1 MHGILLFLHIFPKQ
15 TCCYLKSC
23 SEGKQKSEMCLSGD
37 MHWGKFPSIHESLL
51 LRNLWWCFWSDI
63 KHRSQAFKATAQ
75 LSAEGIG
82 PITPGEGSIK
92 LFLGDL
98 GTCECQ
104 RLVFST
110 GNVAKVKWPLNC
122 GTLHATTAA
131 RRLLHCEWSTATS
144 ETGKRQQCACKNVHN
159 VWKRRSHSKKYVIK
173 VILSAAALWIALIS
187 Q

>member
-1 MHGILLFLHIFPKQ
+1 MRMACFYFYTSFKNRHAVMWEVAMEVNRG
-15 TCCYLKSC
+15 
-23 SEGKQKSEMCLSGD
+23 QKCVLSGD
-37 MHWGKFPSIHESLL
+37 MHWGKFLSIHESLL

-82 PITPGEGSIK
+82 SITPGEGSIP
-92 LFLGDL
+92 LCLGDL

-131 RRLLHCEWSTATS
+131 RRLLHYTANGRLPQLRREKDS
-144 ETGKRQQCACKNVHN
+144 NVH
-159 VWKRRSHSKKYVIK
+159 VKMCTMCLKKAQSQQK
-173 VILSAAALWIALIS
+173 VCN
-187 Q
+187 